1 MSSDGSSTSSIL
13 FQSVKRSIPLDKPR
27 LRAFVARLTFEV
39 SAGQP
44 FTVLIANDQE
54 LQRLNLAF
62 LQHDYPTDVLSFP
75 GESELGEMAISADR
89 ALEQGVRL
97 GHDVSTEV
105 EVLILHGLLH
115 LLGHDHEGDR
125 GAMRRLETKW
135 RKIFGLPAGLIERA
149 KSERTKQK

>member
-13 FQSVKRSIPLDKPR
+13 FRGVKRSIPLDKPR
-27 LRAFVARLTFEV
+27 LRAFVAVLTYEI

-44 FTVLIANDQE
+44 FTVLIANDRE

-75 GESELGEMAISADR
+75 GESDLGEIAISADR
-89 ALEQGVRL
+89 ALEQAAALV
-97 GHDVSTEV
+97 HDVSTEV
-105 EVLILHGLLH
+105 QVLILHGLLH

-125 GAMRRLETKW
+125 GSMRRLEAKW
-135 RKIFGLPAGLIERA
+135 RKSLGLPAGLIERT
-149 KSERTKQK
+149 KNERTKQK